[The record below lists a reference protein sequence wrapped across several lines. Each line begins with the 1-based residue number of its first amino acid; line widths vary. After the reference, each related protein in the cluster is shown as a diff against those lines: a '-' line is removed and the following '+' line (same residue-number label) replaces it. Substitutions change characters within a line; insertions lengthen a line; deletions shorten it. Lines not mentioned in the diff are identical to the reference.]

1 MSKPRTVAI
10 VGFAPSWQQAP
21 WTDKSIERWSLN
33 EGHLM
38 MPAVDRW
45 FQMHPRWC
53 WEKNMRDGQYM
64 EWARGKTEGI
74 TNPLNDKPIY
84 MLEAYADI
92 PTAVKYPLTHICER
106 FWPDDPPYLTST
118 FAYMLALAI
127 DEGFEAIQV
136 WGVDLSTDEE
146 YGYQRAGAE
155 YLIGLARG
163 MGIKVTVPV
172 NCPMLKSPLYGF
184 YEPDDAQ
191 LVFTAE
197 MLEHRLGE
205 LNKARVEHLAHLN
218 ATEGSIQ
225 EITQWRGKVMFD
237 TRDRWT
243 RAGGPPI
250 GHSMPT
256 DAEVANLPLRVN
268 ATAPSDGTG
277 PHSNILKEM
286 GIH

>member
-1 MSKPRTVAI
+1 MTKPRPKTVAI

-21 WTDKSIERWSLN
+21 WADKHIEKWSLN

-38 MPAVDRW
+38 MPSVDRW

-53 WEKNMRDGQYM
+53 WEKNMRDASYLD
-64 EWARGKTEGI
+64 WVRGIAE
-74 TNPLNDKPIY
+74 PVY

-92 PTAVKYPLTHICER
+92 PTAVRYPLEHIKQR
-106 FWPDDPPYLTST
+106 FWPDDPAYLTST

-191 LVFTAE
+191 LVYTSEMFEYRLAE
-197 MLEHRLGE
+197 LQ
-205 LNKARVEHLAHLN
+205 KARVEHLAHLN
-218 ATEGSIQ
+218 ATEGAIQ
-225 EITQWRGKVMFD
+225 ECTQWLGKTKFD
-237 TRDRWT
+237 QRERWT

-256 DAEVANLPLRVN
+256 EAEIGKLPERVNLPPRVPVGV
-268 ATAPSDGTG
+268 PSDGSAPRSG
-277 PHSNILKEM
+277 ILDTL
-286 GIH
+286 GIGR